1 MSSTSITP
9 GSSFTVTCNPNPE
22 GEQKPGEQ
30 SGRTWGEWFSSLG
43 GSSKPEGQQPNA
55 KVGGGKKKKTSKKG
69 QKKRRTNKKKSLKW
83 FGL

>member
-1 MSSTSITP
+1 
-9 GSSFTVTCNPNPE
+9 
-22 GEQKPGEQ
+22 
-30 SGRTWGEWFSSLG
+30 LG
-43 GSSKPEGQQPNA
+43 GSSKPEGPQPTA